1 MEKIK
6 KNLAVYIQSGE
17 ETGTEKTAYHCQI
30 CQDRGYLV
38 RGDVAFPCQCQ
49 DEKDRLKRQKKA
61 GITPKLAQYTFD
73 RFDLK
78 YYSSTEKMPNGL
90 SQRESAKR
98 TLQSAKKFVAE
109 SVEGKRNGGMLL
121 EGAVGCGK
129 TFLAA
134 AIANELLRFKK
145 DVRFLVVPDFLDEI
159 RYTYSERSAY
169 REQDLMERVKR
180 VEILILDDFGAHN
193 YTDWTVK
200 TLFAVLNYRINQDL
214 PIIVTTNLSDAERG
228 EILGTRIQSRLIE
241 ACRSYRMDAT
251 DDIRVI
257 RRQEEMKRTK

>member
-1 MEKIK
+1 
-6 KNLAVYIQSGE
+6 
-17 ETGTEKTAYHCQI
+17 
-30 CQDRGYLV
+30 
-38 RGDVAFPCQCQ
+38 
-49 DEKDRLKRQKKA
+49 
-61 GITPKLAQYTFD
+61 
-73 RFDLK
+73 
-78 YYSSTEKMPNGL
+78 
-90 SQRESAKR
+90 
-98 TLQSAKKFVAE
+98 
-109 SVEGKRNGGMLL
+109 
-121 EGAVGCGK
+121 
-129 TFLAA
+129 
-134 AIANELLRFKK
+134 
-145 DVRFLVVPDFLDEI
+145 
-159 RYTYSERSAY
+159 
-169 REQDLMERVKR
+169 MERVKR